1 MRKEKEKRDGSI
13 FEENGEEVTRIIS
26 ARRATKN
33 ERYQYE
39 TIKKR

>member
-1 MRKEKEKRDGSI
+1 MRNEKRKNDGSV

-33 ERYQYE
+33 ERYHYE